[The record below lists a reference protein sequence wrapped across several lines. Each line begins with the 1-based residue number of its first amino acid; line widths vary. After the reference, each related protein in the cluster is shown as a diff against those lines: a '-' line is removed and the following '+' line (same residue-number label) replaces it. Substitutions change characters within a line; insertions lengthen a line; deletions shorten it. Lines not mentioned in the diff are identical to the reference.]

1 MPSALTTQQ
10 RAVLIVASVAVGL
23 AFLDETAVV
32 TALRAIQ
39 ADLGLSSTELQWV
52 MGAYLLALASLM
64 AAAGRLADVHGR
76 RRTFVIGAGI
86 FAVGSAVCAL
96 APTAGVLIG
105 GRGVQGVGAALIVPL
120 GYANAT
126 LVVAEERRGW
136 ALGIVSTGATV
147 FLAAGPVLGGLLT
160 QLFGWRSVFAI
171 NLLPILVVLVVAVR
185 WMPESRVQRREAI
198 DLRGL
203 VLLVCGLAAMTTALL
218 QVQTWGWVAT
228 VVTAVVAVVALAGF
242 VVVERRSSSPLVDLR
257 LLRIPAV
264 AGSLTGLLAF
274 QSAIL
279 GLTVYFTLYLQHVL
293 GFAPAVAGALSLP
306 AVALA
311 PFLAGRVG
319 RATDSRG
326 TRELTV
332 GALLLASAAVL
343 AIGLLSG
350 ERIVLLL
357 LVPLLAFGV
366 ARPVATIAGTAGAV
380 GAISAQSRGLAAALA
395 TQSRQIGAVLG
406 VAALGVVVTAT
417 EHSTRTELLHT
428 VDAGFDR
435 ADRRAL
441 DAVLAGGD
449 DADSLLAA
457 LTPGQRTAAVDAA
470 ADAYVHGFTVAMIVA
485 SAVLLVAAVAGWWLL
500 RPRRA

>member
-76 RRTFVIGAGI
+76 RRTFVISAGI

-96 APTAGVLIG
+96 APSAGVLIG

-160 QLFGWRSVFAI
+160 QFFGWRSVFAI
-171 NLLPILVVLVVAVR
+171 NLLPILVVLVVAAR

-242 VVVERRSSSPLVDLR
+242 VVVE
-257 LLRIPAV
+257 
-264 AGSLTGLLAF
+264 
-274 QSAIL
+274 
-279 GLTVYFTLYLQHVL
+279 
-293 GFAPAVAGALSLP
+293 
-306 AVALA
+306 
-311 PFLAGRVG
+311 
-319 RATDSRG
+319 
-326 TRELTV
+326 
-332 GALLLASAAVL
+332 
-343 AIGLLSG
+343 
-350 ERIVLLL
+350 
-357 LVPLLAFGV
+357 
-366 ARPVATIAGTAGAV
+366 
-380 GAISAQSRGLAAALA
+380 
-395 TQSRQIGAVLG
+395 
-406 VAALGVVVTAT
+406 
-417 EHSTRTELLHT
+417 
-428 VDAGFDR
+428 
-435 ADRRAL
+435 
-441 DAVLAGGD
+441 
-449 DADSLLAA
+449 
-457 LTPGQRTAAVDAA
+457 
-470 ADAYVHGFTVAMIVA
+470 
-485 SAVLLVAAVAGWWLL
+485 
-500 RPRRA
+500 